1 MAYPYFRCLYMSIT
15 IIAGIIII
23 VSALVCYAYIS
34 QSIEK
39 KRIQKQRILM
49 ALKTKQRNLL
59 HLAAGFPAGFLSP
72 DLQSTIFKAMVE
84 TVEQLANLEPQDPR
98 HQDDITLYSNQ
109 LATLSKQNNPA
120 QRPRL
125 DNPQQMKEVRTHLK
139 ELESFIGLQEQGKS
153 INKVQADAFRDQL
166 KRLNLQMGVDAYLYH
181 AKQAQ
186 QASKWRLALHFFGLA
201 KKMLAAENSAHTYDK
216 QIAQISSIIIKLEE
230 KAQITPEVE
239 TSNKQTPDAAKE
251 WDNFEPQKEDSWK
264 KKQVYD

>member
-1 MAYPYFRCLYMSIT
+1 MSIT

-39 KRIQKQRILM
+39 KRVQRQRILM

-59 HLAAGFPAGFLSP
+59 HMAGGFPAGFLSP
-72 DLQSTIFKAMVE
+72 DLQGLIYKTLVDTA
-84 TVEQLANLEPQDPR
+84 EQLAKIEPNDAR

-109 LATLSKQNNPA
+109 IAALPKQNAPT

-139 ELESFIGLQEQGKS
+139 ELENFIALQEQAKT
-153 INKVQADAFRDQL
+153 INKVQVDSFRDQI

-186 QASKWRLALHFFGLA
+186 QIGKWRLAIHFFGLA
-201 KKMLAAENSAHTYDK
+201 KKMLVSENASRAYDK
-216 QIAQISSIIIKLEE
+216 QIAQIAAIVSKLEE
-230 KAQITPEVE
+230 KAQITPETEE
-239 TSNKQTPDAAKE
+239 TV
-251 WDNFEPQKEDSWK
+251 QKEPNAATTKQWENFDKKEESWK